1 MDISAEISDLKQM
14 DVEDLQR
21 RWRAAFAK
29 RPPDNLPKYLLVAT
43 LAYDLQA
50 SEFGG
55 LGMAQT
61 RYLDAVHKRGDHAA
75 SLPAPGHPDSGQ
87 FRAGTVFAREHQGI
101 THHVTVA
108 PQGLIWNGNTYS
120 SLSAV
125 ARAITGTNWNG
136 RRFFGLPEDRKV
148 RP

>member
-1 MDISAEISDLKQM
+1 MDISAEISDLKQL
-14 DVEDLQR
+14 ELEGLRR

-29 RPPDNLPKYLLVAT
+29 RPPENLPKHLLVAT
-43 LAYDLQA
+43 LTYDLQA

-55 LGMAQT
+55 LGVAQT
-61 RYLDAVHKRGDHAA
+61 RYLDALYKDGDRAT
-75 SLPAPGHPDSGQ
+75 LPAPGHPDSGQ

-108 PQGLIWNGNTYS
+108 QQGLIWNGNTYS

-136 RRFFGLPEDRKV
+136 RRFFGLPEDRRV
-148 RP
+148 RS

>member
-1 MDISAEISDLKQM
+1 MDIAAEISDLKQM
-14 DVEDLQR
+14 SIEDLRR
-21 RWRAAFAK
+21 RWRTVFAK
-29 RPPDNLPKYLLVAT
+29 RPPEDLQKHLLVAM

-55 LGMAQT
+55 LGLAQT
-61 RYLDAVHKRGDHAA
+61 RYLDALCKHGDRAT

-87 FRAGTVFAREHQGI
+87 FRTGTVFAREHQGT

-108 PQGLIWNGNTYS
+108 SQGLIWNGNTYS

-136 RRFFGLPEDRKV
+136 RRFFGLPDDRRV
-148 RP
+148 GP